1 MNAPL
6 GGTPQSLTGLHVV
19 DAEGAKVGLVQQ
31 VYRDDATNEPEWITV
46 RTGLFGMKESFVPL
60 AGARRTGDELHVPHT
75 KATIKEAPK
84 IDADG
89 HLDPSE
95 EERLYRHYGLI
106 RPVPTG
112 PTEPTEPPGTTGTSG
127 VTGTSGTTGVS
138 GTMGTA
144 GTSEA
149 SGTTGTTGTTGRT
162 AGGGA
167 AGGRGRAAA
176 EPTVRHRTRAG
187 AERNKLTDAR
197 TRDETRPREMSRGG
211 AEPETARGTEDTRE
225 TARPEEHVAGDTG
238 RRGGGAE
245 AREKGR
251 ESDDDRGSGRD
262 ERGGSGTGRQR

>member
-75 KATIKEAPK
+75 KATIKEAPR
-84 IDADG
+84 IDAEG

-95 EERLYRHYGLI
+95 EERLYRHYGMV
-106 RPVPTG
+106 RPGT
-112 PTEPTEPPGTTGTSG
+112 TEPP
-127 VTGTSGTTGVS
+127 GTSGTTG
-138 GTMGTA
+138 TA
-144 GTSEA
+144 GT
-149 SGTTGTTGTTGRT
+149 SGTTGTAGPTGPAGPTGNAGPTERT

-167 AGGRGRAAA
+167 AGSRDRTPA
-176 EPTVRHRTRAG
+176 EPAVRHRTRAG

-197 TRDETRPREMSRGG
+197 TRDESRPMEMSRGG
-211 AEPETARGTEDTRE
+211 PEQETARGPEDTRK
-225 TARPEEHVAGDTG
+225 TAQPEERAEGG
-238 RRGGGAE
+238 GERRGGGAE
-245 AREKGR
+245 APGKRT
-251 ESDDDRGSGRD
+251 ESDDGRASGRD
-262 ERGGSGTGRQR
+262 ERGGPGTGRPR

>member
-46 RTGLFGMKESFVPL
+46 RTGLFGMKETFVPL

-75 KATIKEAPK
+75 KATIKEAPR

-106 RPVPTG
+106 RPGPTG
-112 PTEPTEPPGTTGTSG
+112 PPEPPGTTGTSG
-127 VTGTSGTTGVS
+127 TTETTGTSRAT
-138 GTMGTA
+138 GTA
-144 GTSEA
+144 GTGEA
-149 SGTTGTTGTTGRT
+149 SGTTGRT
-162 AGGGA
+162 VGSGA
-167 AGGRGRAAA
+167 AGGRGRTAA
-176 EPTVRHRTRAG
+176 EPAVRHRTRAG

-197 TRDETRPREMSRGG
+197 TRDETRPMEMSRGG
-211 AEPETARGTEDTRE
+211 AEQETARGTEDARE
-225 TARPEEHVAGDTG
+225 TAQPEEHVASDTG

-245 AREKGR
+245 AREKRR
-251 ESDDDRGSGRD
+251 ESDDGRGSGRD
-262 ERGGSGTGRQR
+262 ESGGPGTGRPR